1 MHDDPNGSWTRTV
14 YREDDFVPTTR
25 VAWLGAHGHREFI
38 VRKTYQFLANSIAV
52 LVVVQAGAIAWA
64 FFGLTNE
71 IDKNGLVINK
81 ACLEAEG
88 CGSFTAEWGFAIHM
102 FFNGTVLIPL
112 VALILLIMSFFAK
125 VPGGVKLAAGIF
137 ALIVLQVIVLP
148 MLSRE
153 VGSGF
158 GALHGVNA
166 LVLMGVALLAGKR
179 AATAPVTRVG
189 DPVAA

>member
-1 MHDDPNGSWTRTV
+1 M
-14 YREDDFVPTTR
+14 
-25 VAWLGAHGHREFI
+25 
-38 VRKTYQFLANSIAV
+38 RKTYQFLANAIAA

-64 FFGLTNE
+64 FFGLSNE
-71 IDKNGLVINK
+71 IDKNGLVVNK
-81 ACLEAEG
+81 ACLEGDG

-112 VALILLIMSFFAK
+112 IALILLVISFFAK
-125 VPGGVKLAAGIF
+125 VPGGVKLAAIVFG
-137 ALIVLQVIVLP
+137 LIVLQVIVLP

-166 LVLMGVALLAGKR
+166 LVLMGIAMMAGKR
-179 AATAPVTRVG
+179 AATAPVARAA

>member
-1 MHDDPNGSWTRTV
+1 
-14 YREDDFVPTTR
+14 
-25 VAWLGAHGHREFI
+25 
-38 VRKTYQFLANSIAV
+38 VRKTYQVLANTIAA

-81 ACLEAEG
+81 ACLESDSG
-88 CGSFTAEWGFAIHM
+88 CGGGFTAEWGFAIHM

-112 VALILLIMSFFAK
+112 VALILLIISFFAK
-125 VPGGVKLAAGIF
+125 VPGGVKLAAIIF
-137 ALIVLQVIVLP
+137 GLIVLQVIVLP

-166 LVLMGVALLAGKR
+166 LVLLGVALMAGKR
-179 AATAPVTRVG
+179 ASTAPVSPTT

>member
-1 MHDDPNGSWTRTV
+1 M
-14 YREDDFVPTTR
+14 
-25 VAWLGAHGHREFI
+25 
-38 VRKTYQFLANSIAV
+38 RKTYQFLANTIAV

-64 FFGLTNE
+64 FFGVSNE
-71 IDKNGLVINK
+71 INKNGLVINK
-81 ACLEAEG
+81 ACLEGDG

-112 VALILLIMSFFAK
+112 VALILLVISFFAK
-125 VPGGVKLAAGIF
+125 VPGGVKLAAIVFG
-137 ALIVLQVIVLP
+137 LIVLQVIVLP

-158 GALHGVNA
+158 GFLHGVNA
-166 LVLMGVALLAGKR
+166 LVLMGVAMMAGKR
-179 AATAPVTRVG
+179 AATTPVARAS

>member
-1 MHDDPNGSWTRTV
+1 M
-14 YREDDFVPTTR
+14 
-25 VAWLGAHGHREFI
+25 
-38 VRKTYQFLANSIAV
+38 RKTYQFLANAIAA

-81 ACLEAEG
+81 ACLEGDG

-102 FFNGTVLIPL
+102 FFNGLVLIPL
-112 VALILLIMSFFAK
+112 VALILLIISFFAK
-125 VPGGVKLAAGIF
+125 VTGGVKLAAIIF
-137 ALIVLQVIVLP
+137 LLVVLQVIVLP

-158 GALHGVNA
+158 GGLHGVNA
-166 LVLMGVALLAGKR
+166 LVLMGVAMMAGKR
-179 AATAPVTRVG
+179 ASVAPVDHTADRV
-189 DPVAA
+189 AT